1 MGTGK
6 EIEADILE
14 RINAKFKVE
23 GKIQRKRRIWISLN
37 KKDLINLCSWVKEQG
52 FVHLSAISVTDWLKE
67 GKYEL
72 TYHLWSY
79 KDKVLLTLKTNIDRE
94 NPVIESVASIW
105 RESAQIHERELH
117 ELFGVKFKGNPDLT
131 PLFLEDWQGPAP
143 FRKDFDWR
151 EYVREKYYDK
161 ENEREMVYY
170 D

>member
-1 MGTGK
+1 MGT

-67 GKYEL
+67 RKYEL

-79 KDKVLLTLKTNIDRE
+79 EDKVLLTLKTNIDRE
-94 NPVIESVASIW
+94 NPVIESVAPIW

-117 ELFGVKFKGNPDLT
+117 ELFGVKFDNNPDLT
-131 PLFLEDWQGPAP
+131 PLFLEGWQGPAP

-151 EYVREKYYDK
+151 NYVREKYYDK
-161 ENEREMVYY
+161 ENERESIYY

>member
-143 FRKDFDWR
+143 FRKDFNWR